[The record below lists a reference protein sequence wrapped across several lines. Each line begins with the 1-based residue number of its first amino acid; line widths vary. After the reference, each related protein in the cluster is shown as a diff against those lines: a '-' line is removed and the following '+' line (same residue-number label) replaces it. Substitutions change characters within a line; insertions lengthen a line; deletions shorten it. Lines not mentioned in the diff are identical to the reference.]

1 MYVCAGGR
9 GEGACLERTW
19 RRLTGVRCGAREAC
33 SNVSARSPSRQRQHP
48 APRLIALTAQQGCR
62 CCVLGG
68 CVSFRPPRP
77 PDTTLMGPP
86 ATWSGTSTRASPRS
100 LLRTSA
106 ASSAPPRT
114 RLAARNPPR
123 GRDRQP
129 LKRPLRPCP
138 ALLDRA
144 ERVLCARHHSCPA
157 GVRQSSASPR
167 SPRAFALSR
176 SRARARSLSRC
187 VPSLSLSLL
196 GYRALVLSVFLSVLC
211 LRRDLHGAKEGNRKG
226 KSLLRTQPRASPGSA
241 TGNGPGPGIKTL
253 LQAGGNMTS

>member
-1 MYVCAGGR
+1 M
-9 GEGACLERTW
+9 ERTW

-187 VPSLSLSLL
+187 VPSTLSLSSRVPCAGSLCFSL
-196 GYRALVLSVFLSVLC
+196 RSLSE
-211 LRRDLHGAKEGNRKG
+211 K
-226 KSLLRTQPRASPGSA
+226 GSA
-241 TGNGPGPGIKTL
+241 RSKRREQERKIFASDPAAGIPWISHGEWARTWH
-253 LQAGGNMTS
+253 